1 MHVEF
6 VGTVYA
12 AKHKIKF
19 YWMPT
24 HASWL
29 NRIECH
35 FTALRKFALDN
46 TDDQSR
52 EEQQE
57 AIECYL
63 SWCNRTRAIS
73 LENWKSYRRTHRKV
87 A

>member
-19 YWMPT
+19 YWTPT
-24 HASWL
+24 NASWL
-29 NRIECH
+29 NRIESH

-46 TDDQSR
+46 TDYRSHK
-52 EEQQE
+52 EQQE
-57 AIECYL
+57 AIESYL
-63 SWCNRTRAIS
+63 SWRNGACDIS
-73 LENWKSYRRTHRKV
+73 LENWKWYRRTHKKV